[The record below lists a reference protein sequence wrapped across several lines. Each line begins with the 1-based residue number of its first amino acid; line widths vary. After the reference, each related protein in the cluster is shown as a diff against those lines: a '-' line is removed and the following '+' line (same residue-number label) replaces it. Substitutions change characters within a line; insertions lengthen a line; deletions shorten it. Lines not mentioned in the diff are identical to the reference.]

1 MLRWGPNFW
10 MAMIF
15 SRKIINVILFFRV
28 LASSFGVCY
37 KRGRLSTIT
46 IAGREVSSVT
56 GTLPN
61 SALSLPACASP
72 PDVNVGSLGDN
83 RSDVSNSCVVT
94 SHDYSNSLSVKAV
107 IEQSWTSPSWTFR
120 DGFIFIHIDIF
131 HSVIVLVRR
140 TLSIY
145 SFKNLW
151 FSFICGPTPHLKMT
165 RIRSWQYL
173 VLLECF

>member
-1 MLRWGPNFW
+1 

-83 RSDVSNSCVVT
+83 GSDVSNPCVVT

-107 IEQSWTSPSWTFR
+107 IEQS
-120 DGFIFIHIDIF
+120 
-131 HSVIVLVRR
+131 
-140 TLSIY
+140 
-145 SFKNLW
+145 
-151 FSFICGPTPHLKMT
+151 
-165 RIRSWQYL
+165 
-173 VLLECF
+173 

>member
-1 MLRWGPNFW
+1 M
-10 MAMIF
+10 
-15 SRKIINVILFFRV
+15 

-61 SALSLPACASP
+61 SALSLPACTSP

-83 RSDVSNSCVVT
+83 GSDVSNSCVVT

-107 IEQSWTSPSWTFR
+107 IEQS
-120 DGFIFIHIDIF
+120 
-131 HSVIVLVRR
+131 
-140 TLSIY
+140 
-145 SFKNLW
+145 
-151 FSFICGPTPHLKMT
+151 
-165 RIRSWQYL
+165 
-173 VLLECF
+173 

>member
-1 MLRWGPNFW
+1 

-15 SRKIINVILFFRV
+15 SRKVINVILFFRV

-107 IEQSWTSPSWTFR
+107 IEQS
-120 DGFIFIHIDIF
+120 
-131 HSVIVLVRR
+131 
-140 TLSIY
+140 
-145 SFKNLW
+145 
-151 FSFICGPTPHLKMT
+151 
-165 RIRSWQYL
+165 
-173 VLLECF
+173 

>member
-1 MLRWGPNFW
+1 

-15 SRKIINVILFFRV
+15 SRKIKNVILFFRV

-61 SALSLPACASP
+61 SALSLPA
-72 PDVNVGSLGDN
+72 DVNVGSLGDN
-83 RSDVSNSCVVT
+83 GSDVSNSCVVT

-107 IEQSWTSPSWTFR
+107 IEQS
-120 DGFIFIHIDIF
+120 
-131 HSVIVLVRR
+131 
-140 TLSIY
+140 
-145 SFKNLW
+145 
-151 FSFICGPTPHLKMT
+151 
-165 RIRSWQYL
+165 
-173 VLLECF
+173 